1 MPASAFPASVQAA
14 APAPVRPGWH
24 AATRCA
30 EIAPTHHNKNR
41 GWVLRQIRTW
51 RKQLSAALEWHAVDK
66 GLLLMA
72 MVIPLYLQYLCWS
85 FYVLSRPDRDNLIN
99 VDVAKTVM
107 LIEVGLTSVG
117 LVIAALGLLLRRRY
131 PDLLLFQHLTLQY
144 FSLSLVLLGFAIG
157 TLSFP
162 AGLVLLGA
170 PIFGFI
176 LLDRLAVWLAS
187 IAALVV
193 LVGLTYASVWGWLP
207 YAPVKVMPSDASSN
221 LFWINSELFFAAPF
235 LLLIT
240 VMADQLL
247 AWWREREERIRQLS
261 RTDAL
266 TGLHNR
272 RSIMDLLDQS
282 LARAAREQTPLALAI
297 LDLDHFKKINDS
309 WGHPTGDRVLQ
320 VAARTLRE
328 HLREIDHIG
337 RYGGEEFMVILPGT
351 RTEDAAAV
359 LERCRAALAAAAV
372 RSDDQ
377 QPVPVSASF
386 GLTGQAAGVETTP
399 QQLIQRA
406 DEALYQAKSM
416 GRNRVEM
423 LLQDSGL
430 VPSSALG
437 ARTGPAPVAN
447 S

>member
-1 MPASAFPASVQAA
+1 
-14 APAPVRPGWH
+14 
-24 AATRCA
+24 
-30 EIAPTHHNKNR
+30 
-41 GWVLRQIRTW
+41 
-51 RKQLSAALEWHAVDK
+51 
-66 GLLLMA
+66 
-72 MVIPLYLQYLCWS
+72 
-85 FYVLSRPDRDNLIN
+85 
-99 VDVAKTVM
+99 
-107 LIEVGLTSVG
+107 
-117 LVIAALGLLLRRRY
+117 
-131 PDLLLFQHLTLQY
+131 
-144 FSLSLVLLGFAIG
+144 
-157 TLSFP
+157 
-162 AGLVLLGA
+162 
-170 PIFGFI
+170 
-176 LLDRLAVWLAS
+176 
-187 IAALVV
+187 
-193 LVGLTYASVWGWLP
+193 
-207 YAPVKVMPSDASSN
+207 MPSDASSN

-235 LLLIT
+235 LVLIT